1 MVPANRAT
9 AARKQPSAPRRSFEL
24 GAVEFQVEFGIL
36 GDSIL
41 DGCLQGSLGKLHAD
55 IVTERAVVLAEHLLL
70 DDLHVAQL
78 LADGRVSQFLILRL
92 VLGGNARILV
102 LHIVLDDELHIG
114 LDGRGKI
121 LAAILHSDLL
131 RRTALGAHAVLHGT
145 VIFGIAAVLCAAER
159 NSLFDHARR
168 GSGPGGLFRRT
179 ARHGAGSEQESDS
192 SNKGSFH
199 LSDYLVVSL

>member
-36 GDSIL
+36 GDRIL

-121 LAAILHSDLL
+121 LAAILHGDLL

-192 SNKGSFH
+192 SNKGSFIFRIIW
-199 LSDYLVVSL
+199 L